1 MAVVAEYD
9 RTEIYQENALLTAFG
24 NPLLRKYLLRRNCTR
39 QAVVIG
45 DIGGSHIDI
54 LAIFQADGIYRVTI
68 CTGQRNG
75 IHETGQHGI
84 YSDFRR
90 GQIEES
96 LCLSRNHQH
105 EQTCQQHVFPNLCY
119 VHIDILL
126 AILFIYSENRAP
138 SCLQDSLRDGR
149 RY

>member
-45 DIGGSHIDI
+45 DVGGSHIDI
-54 LAIFQADGIYRVTI
+54 LAIFKADGIYRITV

-75 IHETGQHGI
+75 IHETGQHRI
-84 YSDFRR
+84 YSDF
-90 GQIEES
+90 
-96 LCLSRNHQH
+96 
-105 EQTCQQHVFPNLCY
+105 
-119 VHIDILL
+119 
-126 AILFIYSENRAP
+126 
-138 SCLQDSLRDGR
+138 
-149 RY
+149 